1 MINIIFGDKG
11 TGKTKKITGMA
22 NEAAASGYGDVVFI
36 DSNNRYTLALDRKI
50 RYIDVN
56 DYELKDLREIYGFLS
71 GVIAQNY
78 DIDKIYIDGLLDMYI
93 QEESNVEVFFAD
105 LQKLSDNFNVKFYI
119 TISGNPEKAPKFL
132 EEYAL

>member
-56 DYELKDLREIYGFLS
+56 DYELKDLREIYGRIFVRGYS
-71 GVIAQNY
+71 PQ
-78 DIDKIYIDGLLDMYI
+78 
-93 QEESNVEVFFAD
+93 F
-105 LQKLSDNFNVKFYI
+105 
-119 TISGNPEKAPKFL
+119 
-132 EEYAL
+132 